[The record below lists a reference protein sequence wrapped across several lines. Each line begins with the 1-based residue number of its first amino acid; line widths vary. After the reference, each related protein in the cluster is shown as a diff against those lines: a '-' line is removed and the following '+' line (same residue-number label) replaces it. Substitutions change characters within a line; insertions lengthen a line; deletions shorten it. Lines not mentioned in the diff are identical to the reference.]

1 MVDVFFDLLGGAFE
15 EVGIDGECD
24 ESEYAERYDIEY

>member
-1 MVDVFFDLLGGAFE
+1 LGDDFLTTMVDVFFDLLGGAFE

-24 ESEYAERYDIEY
+24 ESE